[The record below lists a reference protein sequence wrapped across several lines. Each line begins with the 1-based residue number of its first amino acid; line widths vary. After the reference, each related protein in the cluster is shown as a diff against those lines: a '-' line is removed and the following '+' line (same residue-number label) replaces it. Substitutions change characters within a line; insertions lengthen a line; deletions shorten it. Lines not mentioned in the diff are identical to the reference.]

1 MNFTTI
7 FGIVT
12 IIMAIGFVIALIMVL
27 SAVLAKTV
35 IYPETK
41 KMFSEMIDVGIQKSL
56 EFTKK
61 MSQIEKEKYED
72 WDRSIEDK

>member
-41 KMFSEMIDVGIQKSL
+41 KMLNDMFDVGMQKVL
-56 EFTKK
+56 EFAKK

-72 WDRSIEDK
+72 WDRKIEDK

>member
-72 WDRSIEDK
+72 WDRKIEDK

>member
-27 SAVLAKTV
+27 SAVLTKTV

-72 WDRSIEDK
+72 WDCKIGDK

>member
-72 WDRSIEDK
+72 WDCKIGDK